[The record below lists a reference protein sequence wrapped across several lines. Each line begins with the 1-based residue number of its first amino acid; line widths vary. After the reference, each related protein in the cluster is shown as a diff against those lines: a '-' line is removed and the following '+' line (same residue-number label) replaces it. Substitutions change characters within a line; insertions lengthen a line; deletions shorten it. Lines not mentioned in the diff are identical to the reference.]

1 MSSCGSFRKK
11 AEKAKK
17 HLRKQRGLHRF
28 IRLNW
33 VSAGCISSL
42 CVPERNS
49 PCMYIP
55 LAPHIPGWDNP
66 GSFHSVDLWFFFETL
81 AKCWR
86 PFTGIHY
93 DLARLMCN
101 YWTEFI
107 KKGNPDGR
115 DADGTQMPVLGCF
128 RGRGAHGDDLPWRS
142 ERRKRPEDEWMTF
155 MKKHVKG

>member
-1 MSSCGSFRKK
+1 MYVYSF
-11 AEKAKK
+11 
-17 HLRKQRGLHRF
+17 G
-28 IRLNW
+28 
-33 VSAGCISSL
+33 
-42 CVPERNS
+42 
-49 PCMYIP
+49 
-55 LAPHIPGWDNP
+55 PHIPGWDNP

-115 DADGTQMPVLGCF
+115 DADGTQMPVWDAFTEEEPMVMTF
-128 RGRGAHGDDLPWRS
+128 RGGAKEES
-142 ERRKRPEDEWMTF
+142 RPEDEWMTF